1 MESSKNSDQKI
12 VKKGSVPIYR
22 QLEEILKQRIKN
34 GELKPGDQTPT
45 EFELC
50 EEFDISRISVRQAL
64 AELANDGF
72 LFRHQGKGT
81 FVNHI
86 SSEVTSLLRVLIA
99 EEQWIPPLREAVLL
113 YNEEGHESEIL
124 LEIQAVGRPQLRST
138 ILSAVGRG
146 EAPDFALIDWAWRVE
161 FSNLHFL
168 KRLDRLD
175 PQWAE
180 EFKADLFPA
189 FVDKTTPALYGIQ
202 PEANVSVI
210 WYRKDWFE
218 QKKID
223 PPRKWNEL
231 VEVSRYFQKTKKHPL
246 AFVGGTK
253 AGETTTYQLLPF
265 VWSGGGDLFTNGNV
279 ALDDRVVGA
288 VRFLV
293 DLVHKHKVVSPDVVS
308 YSWDQ
313 PARLFA
319 QGQLALAVGGSYE
332 KPVIQDI
339 AGWDDEAFRTKVGC
353 IPIPA
358 GPDGVMATVAGGMT
372 YVIFRQSRDARLALE
387 ILKRVASPKLM
398 HRFCTETGRS
408 PTRTSV
414 VHALDCE
421 RDWFSHCVASFL
433 NTSRAR
439 SGIAEYAKVSEQF
452 QVMME
457 NALSGRMSPRQA
469 VEKAEEIMRVL
480 VSDTHNEDVVSL

>member
-1 MESSKNSDQKI
+1 MELNKNSDHKI
-12 VKKGSVPIYR
+12 AKNGSVPLYR

-34 GELKPGDQTPT
+34 GELKPGDQIPT

-50 EEFDISRISVRQAL
+50 EEFGISRMSVRQAL
-64 AELANDGF
+64 AELANDSF
-72 LFRHQGKGT
+72 LCRHQGRGT
-81 FVNHI
+81 FVNHLV
-86 SSEVTSLLRVLIA
+86 SSKAKLLRALIA
-99 EEQWIPPLREAVLL
+99 EEQWIPPLQEAVRL
-113 YNEEGHESEIL
+113 YNEEGHDSEIHL
-124 LEIQAVGRPQLRST
+124 DIQAVGRPQLRSR

-146 EAPDFALIDWAWRVE
+146 EAPDFALIDWAWGVE

-175 PQWAE
+175 PRWAE

-189 FVDKTTPALYGIQ
+189 FINETTPALYGIQ
-202 PEANVSVI
+202 PEANVSVV

-218 QKKID
+218 QKRID
-223 PPRKWNEL
+223 PPRNWNEL
-231 VEVSRYFQKTKKHPL
+231 IEVSLHFQESNEFPL
-246 AFVGGTK
+246 SFVGGTK

-265 VWSGGGDLFTNGNV
+265 VWARGGNLFTNGSV
-279 ALDDRVVGA
+279 ALDDRVVAA
-288 VRFLV
+288 VGFLV

-319 QGQLALAVGGSYE
+319 QGHLALAVGGSYE
-332 KPVIQDI
+332 KAVIQDVS
-339 AGWDDEAFRTKVGC
+339 GWDDEAFRTKVGC

-358 GPDGVMATVAGGMT
+358 GPNGVMATVAGGMT
-372 YVIFRQSRDARLALE
+372 YVIFRQAREATLALE
-387 ILKRVASPKLM
+387 VLKRVASPKLM

-421 RDWFSHCVASFL
+421 RDWFSHRVSSLLHNA
-433 NTSRAR
+433 RAR
-439 SGIAEYAKVSEQF
+439 SGIREYAKVSEQF

-457 NALSGRMSPRQA
+457 NALSGRMTPRQA
-469 VEKAEEIMRVL
+469 VEKAGEIMRIL
-480 VSDTHNEDVVSL
+480 VSESRVENAV

>member
-1 MESSKNSDQKI
+1 MESDKNSDHKI
-12 VKKGSVPIYR
+12 AKNGNAPLYR

-34 GELKPGDQTPT
+34 GELKPGDQIPT
-45 EFELC
+45 EFDLC
-50 EEFDISRISVRQAL
+50 EQFGISRISVRQAL

-72 LFRHQGKGT
+72 LCRHQGRGT
-81 FVNHI
+81 FVNHLVA
-86 SSEVTSLLRVLIA
+86 SKVTLVRALIA

-113 YNEEGHESEIL
+113 YNEEGHDRTIHL
-124 LEIQAVGRPQLRST
+124 DIQAVGRPQLRSE

-175 PQWAE
+175 PKWAE

-189 FVDKTTPALYGIQ
+189 FVDTTTPTLYGIQ
-202 PEANVSVI
+202 PEANVSVV
-210 WYRKDWFE
+210 WYRKDWFAKE
-218 QKKID
+218 RIN
-223 PPRKWNEL
+223 PPRRWNEL
-231 VEVSRYFQKTKKHPL
+231 VEVSKHFQKREKYPL
-246 AFVGGTK
+246 AFVGGTQ

-265 VWSGGGDLFTNGNV
+265 IWAGGGNLFTNENV
-279 ALDDRVVGA
+279 GLDDRVVNA

-293 DLVHKHKVVSPDVVS
+293 DLVHKYKVVSPDVVS

-319 QGQLALAVGGSYE
+319 QGHLALAVGGSYE
-332 KPVIQDI
+332 KAVIQDVS
-339 AGWDDEAFRTKVGC
+339 GWDDEAFRAKVGC

-358 GPDGVMATVAGGMT
+358 GPDGAMATVAGGMT
-372 YVIFRQSRDARLALE
+372 YVIFRQARDAKLALE
-387 ILKRVASPKLM
+387 ILKRVASPGLM
-398 HRFCTETGRS
+398 HKFCAETGRS

-414 VHALDCE
+414 VRALDSE
-421 RDWFSHCVASFL
+421 RDWFSHHVASFL
-433 NTSRAR
+433 NSARAR
-439 SGIAEYAKVSEQF
+439 SGITEYAKVSEQF

-457 NALSGRMSPRQA
+457 NALSGRMNPRQA
-469 VEKAEEIMRVL
+469 VEKASEIMKILISENR
-480 VSDTHNEDVVSL
+480 NEDVASL

>member
-1 MESSKNSDQKI
+1 MKSSENSDRRIAKN
-12 VKKGSVPIYR
+12 GSVPIYR

-34 GELKPGDQTPT
+34 GELKPGDQIPT

-50 EEFDISRISVRQAL
+50 EEFGISRISVRQAL
-64 AELANDGF
+64 AELANDDF
-72 LFRHQGKGT
+72 LCRHQGKGT
-81 FVNHI
+81 FVNHLV
-86 SSEVTSLLRVLIA
+86 SSKTKLLRVLIA
-99 EEQWIPPLREAVLL
+99 EEQWIPPLHEAVRL
-113 YNEEGHESEIL
+113 YNEEQHDGEIR
-124 LEIQAVGRPQLRST
+124 LEIQAVGRPQLRSK
-138 ILSAVGRG
+138 ILSAVGGG
-146 EAPDFALIDWAWRVE
+146 EAPDFALIDWAWGVE

-189 FVDKTTPALYGIQ
+189 FVNKTTPALYGIQ
-202 PEANVSVI
+202 PEANVSVV

-218 QKKID
+218 QKRID
-223 PPRKWNEL
+223 APKNWSEL
-231 VEVSRYFQKTKKHPL
+231 VDVSRYFQKSAKYPL

-265 VWSGGGDLFTNGNV
+265 VWAGGGNLFANGNV

-288 VRFLV
+288 VRFLA
-293 DLVHKHKVVSPDVVS
+293 DLIHKYRVVSPEVVS

-332 KPVIQDI
+332 KAIIQDVS
-339 AGWDDEAFRTKVGC
+339 GWDDATLREKVGC

-358 GPDGVMATVAGGMT
+358 GPTGDVATVAGGMT
-372 YVIFRQSRDARLALE
+372 YVIFRQATDARLALE
-387 ILKRVASPKLM
+387 VLKRVASPELM
-398 HRFCTETGRS
+398 RKFCTETGRS

-421 RDWFSHCVASFL
+421 QDWFSHRVASLL
-433 NTSRAR
+433 NNARAR
-439 SGIAEYAKVSEQF
+439 SGITEYAKVSEQF

-457 NALSGRMSPRQA
+457 NALSGRMDPRQA
-469 VEKAEEIMRVL
+469 VEKAGEIMRVL
-480 VSDTHNEDVVSL
+480 VSETRTEGVI